1 MAKETV
7 LANIKVELVNGMP
20 TGTGDPDVFY
30 FDAETIPEGKE
41 GWGEALE
48 WYYWDA
54 VSETYKIGAGPRPKP
69 HH

>member
-1 MAKETV
+1 MAKETT
-7 LANIKVELVNGMP
+7 LAEIKVQLVNGMP

-30 FDAETIPEGKE
+30 FDEGSIPEGKE
-41 GWGEALE
+41 GWGEATV

-54 VSETYKIGAGPRPKP
+54 VASEFKVGVGPRPKP